1 MENAA
6 RALTMAAGVL
16 IGIMII
22 SIAVYLFTSLGN
34 TSSEI
39 YSKVE
44 QTKIDKFNSQFLK
57 YYRLDTCTAH
67 DIVSIANLAKNSNEY
82 YELEE
87 GSGYNYY
94 VNVSVMDYIDNNGS
108 KKTERNF
115 EKLDEAKYTEFIQN
129 NSTVEENGKIKEI
142 KYFMDLCKKGKDTY
156 AERKEIFEKHKE
168 KVIQEIKNLNE
179 TLDMINF
186 KCWYYEKAIL
196 DGNEDNIKKMKV
208 TGFPEEIELLYNKTH
223 RDLRT

>member
-94 VNVSVMDYIDNNGS
+94 VNVSVKGYIDSKGS
-108 KKTERNF
+108 KNEEDNF
-115 EKLDEAKYTEFIQN
+115 EKLDDAKYTEFIKN
-129 NSTVEENGKIKEI
+129 NSTNEEKSEI
-142 KYFMDLCKKGKDTY
+142 KYFTCTKISQSNITGRVYQIT
-156 AERKEIFEKHKE
+156 FEA
-168 KVIQEIKNLNE
+168 N
-179 TLDMINF
+179 
-186 KCWYYEKAIL
+186 
-196 DGNEDNIKKMKV
+196 
-208 TGFPEEIELLYNKTH
+208 
-223 RDLRT
+223 

>member
-87 GSGYNYY
+87 GSEYNYY
-94 VNVSVMDYIDNNGS
+94 VNVSVKGYIDSKGS
-108 KKTERNF
+108 KNEEDNF
-115 EKLDEAKYTEFIQN
+115 EKLDDAKYTEFIEN
-129 NSTVEENGKIKEI
+129 NSTNEEKSEI
-142 KYFMDLCKKGKDTY
+142 KYFTCKKISQSNITGRVYQIT
-156 AERKEIFEKHKE
+156 FEA
-168 KVIQEIKNLNE
+168 N
-179 TLDMINF
+179 
-186 KCWYYEKAIL
+186 
-196 DGNEDNIKKMKV
+196 
-208 TGFPEEIELLYNKTH
+208 
-223 RDLRT
+223 

>member
-94 VNVSVMDYIDNNGS
+94 VNVIVEDYIDNNGS
-108 KKTERNF
+108 ATTELNF
-115 EKLDEAKYTEFIQN
+115 EKLDDAKYTEFIEN
-129 NSTVEENGKIKEI
+129 NSTNEEKSEI
-142 KYFMDLCKKGKDTY
+142 KYFTCTKISQSNITGRVYQIT
-156 AERKEIFEKHKE
+156 FEA
-168 KVIQEIKNLNE
+168 N
-179 TLDMINF
+179 
-186 KCWYYEKAIL
+186 
-196 DGNEDNIKKMKV
+196 
-208 TGFPEEIELLYNKTH
+208 
-223 RDLRT
+223 

>member
-94 VNVSVMDYIDNNGS
+94 VNVSVMDYIDNNLS
-108 KKTERNF
+108 
-115 EKLDEAKYTEFIQN
+115 LIH
-129 NSTVEENGKIKEI
+129 I
-142 KYFMDLCKKGKDTY
+142 
-156 AERKEIFEKHKE
+156 
-168 KVIQEIKNLNE
+168 
-179 TLDMINF
+179 
-186 KCWYYEKAIL
+186 
-196 DGNEDNIKKMKV
+196 
-208 TGFPEEIELLYNKTH
+208 
-223 RDLRT
+223 

>member
-1 MENAA
+1 MENVA

-67 DIVSIANLAKNSNEY
+67 DIVSIANLAKNSNKY

-87 GSGYNYY
+87 GSEYNYY
-94 VNVSVMDYIDNNGS
+94 VNVIVKDYIDSKGS
-108 KKTERNF
+108 KNKEEKHF
-115 EKLDEAKYTEFIQN
+115 EKLDDVKYTEFIEN
-129 NSTVEENGKIKEI
+129 NSTNEEKSEI
-142 KYFMDLCKKGKDTY
+142 KYFTCTKILQSNITGRVYQIT
-156 AERKEIFEKHKE
+156 
-168 KVIQEIKNLNE
+168 
-179 TLDMINF
+179 F
-186 KCWYYEKAIL
+186 KA
-196 DGNEDNIKKMKV
+196 N
-208 TGFPEEIELLYNKTH
+208 
-223 RDLRT
+223 

>member
-94 VNVSVMDYIDNNGS
+94 VNVSVYNVSEKI
-108 KKTERNF
+108 EHF
-115 EKLDEAKYTEFIQN
+115 EKLDDAKYTEFIQN
-129 NSTVEENGKIKEI
+129 NSTVEEKGKIKEI
-142 KYFMDLCKKGKDTY
+142 KYFTCTNISQSNITGRVYQIT
-156 AERKEIFEKHKE
+156 
-168 KVIQEIKNLNE
+168 
-179 TLDMINF
+179 F
-186 KCWYYEKAIL
+186 KA
-196 DGNEDNIKKMKV
+196 N
-208 TGFPEEIELLYNKTH
+208 
-223 RDLRT
+223 

>member
-94 VNVSVMDYIDNNGS
+94 VNVIVKDYIDSKGS
-108 KKTERNF
+108 KNEEDNF
-115 EKLDEAKYTEFIQN
+115 EKLDDAKYTEFIEN
-129 NSTVEENGKIKEI
+129 NSTNEEKSEI
-142 KYFMDLCKKGKDTY
+142 KYFTCIKILQSNITGRVYQIT
-156 AERKEIFEKHKE
+156 FEA
-168 KVIQEIKNLNE
+168 N
-179 TLDMINF
+179 
-186 KCWYYEKAIL
+186 
-196 DGNEDNIKKMKV
+196 
-208 TGFPEEIELLYNKTH
+208 
-223 RDLRT
+223 

>member
-39 YSKVE
+39 
-44 QTKIDKFNSQFLK
+44 DKFNSQFLK
-57 YYRLDTCTAH
+57 YYGLGTCTAH

-87 GSGYNYY
+87 GSGFNYY
-94 VNVSVMDYIDNNGS
+94 VNVCVIDYIDNNGS

-142 KYFMDLCKKGKDTY
+142 KYFTCT
-156 AERKEIFEKHKE
+156 EILPFSSTISQSNITGR
-168 KVIQEIKNLNE
+168 VYQI
-179 TLDMINF
+179 TF
-186 KCWYYEKAIL
+186 KA
-196 DGNEDNIKKMKV
+196 N
-208 TGFPEEIELLYNKTH
+208 
-223 RDLRT
+223 

>member
-87 GSGYNYY
+87 GSELNYY
-94 VNVSVMDYIDNNGS
+94 VNVIVEDYIDNNGS
-108 KKTERNF
+108 ATTELNF
-115 EKLDEAKYTEFIQN
+115 EKLDDAKYTEFIQN
-129 NSTVEENGKIKEI
+129 NSTNEEKSEI
-142 KYFMDLCKKGKDTY
+142 KYFTCTGISQSNITGRVY
-156 AERKEIFEKHKE
+156 QI
-168 KVIQEIKNLNE
+168 
-179 TLDMINF
+179 TF
-186 KCWYYEKAIL
+186 KA
-196 DGNEDNIKKMKV
+196 N
-208 TGFPEEIELLYNKTH
+208 
-223 RDLRT
+223 